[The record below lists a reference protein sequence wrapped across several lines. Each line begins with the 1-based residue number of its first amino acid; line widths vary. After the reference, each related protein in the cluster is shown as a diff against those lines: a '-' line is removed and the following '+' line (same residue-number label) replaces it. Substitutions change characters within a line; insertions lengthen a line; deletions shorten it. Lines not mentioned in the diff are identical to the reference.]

1 MLGEMAAPGD
11 DMLQLRRAFGA
22 ALANHGWNSPDT
34 VQHANNLAIAL
45 WEAGHRGEAEA
56 TLLGAQENV
65 NEDAFAQTRRGRAV
79 LENLALLRP

>member
-45 WEAGHRGEAEA
+45 
-56 TLLGAQENV
+56 
-65 NEDAFAQTRRGRAV
+65 
-79 LENLALLRP
+79 